1 MTNIGVVGDQND
13 GKSTLVN
20 CFRGVAHN
28 APESAMTGETEVTR
42 RSAAYPDDR
51 HIGVVWHDISGGG
64 TTYTTAWRYY
74 YNQKLFA
81 YDKLVLAHSS
91 TLSELAVKILKICK
105 YRSQGCIVVRTKAD
119 EHIRNCKRRCDYS
132 TVEEAR
138 HDFVGQVRRDTE
150 AKNAEAGEIREL
162 SPAYTDYIVSEMG
175 ITQLVCGREQS
186 RDPAEHVIDE
196 DALLRRLNL
205 IA

>member
-1 MTNIGVVGDQND
+1 MAQ
-13 GKSTLVN
+13 
-20 CFRGVAHN
+20 
-28 APESAMTGETEVTR
+28 
-42 RSAAYPDDR
+42 
-51 HIGVVWHDISGGG
+51 
-64 TTYTTAWRYY
+64 
-74 YNQKLFA
+74 
-81 YDKLVLAHSS
+81 
-91 TLSELAVKILKICK
+91 LAVKILKICK
-105 YRSQGCIVVRTKAD
+105 YRSQECIVVRTKAD

-132 TVEEAR
+132 TVDEAR